1 MAGRRLMEKDRLIAT
16 SPAPADVSLHATEY
30 PDAPT
35 FHGHPARSPD
45 ISTPLDIA
53 RRCFRCNPGHQRRGV
68 LLVKSRGPQTCCP
81 TDVQDVSDG
90 RTNCLFSRRSKSH
103 VSTRTF
109 ASDNDSE
116 VFERSLGHLVLL
128 LPEEASG
135 SLSLVLWMKRT
146 LGSGSRCR

>member
-1 MAGRRLMEKDRLIAT
+1 MAGRRLMEKVFPMQPRA
-16 SPAPADVSLHATEY
+16 SA
-30 PDAPT
+30 
-35 FHGHPARSPD
+35 
-45 ISTPLDIA
+45 
-53 RRCFRCNPGHQRRGV
+53 RGV